1 MKKKLAITL
10 LLALLLSALLCAGA
24 LAARTCLVCG
34 EESLSILTSTSSS
47 CNFKCTNSS
56 CLVVGSSIHIHAA
69 PPCEWCGYVEDP
81 PKCYFIGAVTP
92 NNDGTHE
99 VRCWWF
105 SECGKTITEE
115 CSGGTAYCYKK
126 AVCADCGVEYGAL
139 AEHNWSDWTPSGN
152 GTHTRTCM
160 VAECGETETADCSGG
175 TAYCYKKA
183 VCVDCGGEYGD
194 LLLHSFGGWTSTG
207 SDTHTRTCAVAE
219 CGETETADCSG
230 GTAYCYQKAVC
241 ADCGVE
247 YGALA
252 EHNWSDWT
260 PAGNGTHTRT
270 CMVAECGKTET
281 ADCSGGKATCTKQ
294 AECEACGAAYGEA
307 AGGHDYEA
315 EVTAPTCTAEGYT
328 LYTCRECG
336 YSFKDNE
343 TDMLLHWFGRWTPN
357 ADGTHSAVCLR
368 DGYTGTSACFPLEV
382 TAGESLVTVCPVCGE
397 SSAGT
402 FEVIEGAF
410 AKGLA
415 LPLGEFIVRGAAQPF
430 DGALYAFTAAFE
442 YSGEVQPF
450 IRPLPVSLP
459 VALTE
464 EFTLVR
470 VDVTPAAQGAE
481 RTEAWTEVP
490 FTLENGTLTFE
501 AENTALYLLL
511 PLQNA
516 AE

>member
-10 LLALLLSALLCAGA
+10 LLILLLSALLCAGA
-24 LAARTCLVCG
+24 LAAPVCPLCRQETIYVVSSDAYGCSYKCSNGCIGSAGSIHCHGAGPCHICGAIRDTPCDFSGKAVSNGNGTHTRTCQF
-34 EESLSILTSTSSS
+34 I
-47 CNFKCTNSS
+47 F
-56 CLVVGSSIHIHAA
+56 
-69 PPCEWCGYVEDP
+69 CE
-81 PKCYFIGAVTP
+81 
-92 NNDGTHE
+92 
-99 VRCWWF
+99 
-105 SECGKTITEE
+105 KTETAN
-115 CSGGTAYCYKK
+115 CSGGTAYCYQK
-126 AVCADCGVEYGAL
+126 AVC
-139 AEHNWSDWTPSGN
+139 T
-152 GTHTRTCM
+152 
-160 VAECGETETADCSGG
+160 
-175 TAYCYKKA
+175 
-183 VCVDCGGEYGD
+183 DCGGEYGD
-194 LLLHSFGGWTSTG
+194 LPQHSFGGWTSTG

-219 CGETETADCSG
+219 CGETETFDCYG
-230 GTAYCYQKAVC
+230 GTAYCYKKAVC

-270 CMVAECGKTET
+270 CMVAECGETET

-294 AECEACGAAYGEA
+294 AECEACGAAYGK

-357 ADGTHSAVCLR
+357 ADGTHSAPCLR

-402 FEVIEGAF
+402 FEVVENAC
-410 AKGLA
+410 AEGLA

-511 PLQNA
+511 PPQNA

>member
-10 LLALLLSALLCAGA
+10 LLALLLSLLLCAGA
-24 LAARTCLVCG
+24 LAARNCPFCN
-34 EESLSILTSTSSS
+34 ENSIIILGTTASGCSYE
-47 CNFKCTNSS
+47 CTNSG
-56 CLVVGSSIHIHAA
+56 CLTFGFSIHIHAA
-69 PPCEWCGYVEDP
+69 PPCEWCGYVENP
-81 PKCYFIGAVTP
+81 PACEFTGDVIP

-99 VRCWWF
+99 VQCRWF
-105 SECGKTITEE
+105 SDCKRVITE
-115 CSGGTAYCYKK
+115 A
-126 AVCADCGVEYGAL
+126 
-139 AEHNWSDWTPSGN
+139 
-152 GTHTRTCM
+152 
-160 VAECGETETADCSGG
+160 
-175 TAYCYKKA
+175 
-183 VCVDCGGEYGD
+183 
-194 LLLHSFGGWTSTG
+194 
-207 SDTHTRTCAVAE
+207 
-219 CGETETADCSG
+219 
-230 GTAYCYQKAVC
+230 
-241 ADCGVE
+241 
-247 YGALA
+247 
-252 EHNWSDWT
+252 
-260 PAGNGTHTRT
+260 
-270 CMVAECGKTET
+270 
-281 ADCSGGKATCTKQ
+281 CSGGKATCTKQ
-294 AECEACGAAYGEA
+294 AECEVCGAAYGK

-336 YSFKDNE
+336 YSFKGDE

-368 DGYTGTSACFPLEV
+368 DGYTGTSSCFPLEV

-402 FEVIEGAF
+402 FEVVENACAEGR
-410 AKGLA
+410 A

-470 VDVTPAAQGAE
+470 VDVTPAAQGTE

>member
-115 CSGGTAYCYKK
+115 
-126 AVCADCGVEYGAL
+126 
-139 AEHNWSDWTPSGN
+139 
-152 GTHTRTCM
+152 
-160 VAECGETETADCSGG
+160 CSGG

-336 YSFKDNE
+336 YSFKGDE

-357 ADGTHSAVCLR
+357 ADGTHSAPCLR

-402 FEVIEGAF
+402 FEVVENAC
-410 AKGLA
+410 AEGLA

-450 IRPLPVSLP
+450 IRPLPVSLL

-511 PLQNA
+511 PPQNA

>member
-10 LLALLLSALLCAGA
+10 LLILLLSALLCAGA
-24 LAARTCLVCG
+24 LAAPVCPICMQ
-34 EESLSILTSTSSS
+34 ETIYVVSSDAYGCS
-47 CNFKCTNSS
+47 YKCSNG
-56 CLVVGSSIHIHAA
+56 CIGSAGSIHCHGAG
-69 PPCEWCGYVEDP
+69 PCHICGAIRD
-81 PKCYFIGAVTP
+81 TP
-92 NNDGTHE
+92 CD
-99 VRCWWF
+99 F
-105 SECGKTITEE
+105 SG
-115 CSGGTAYCYKK
+115 K
-126 AVCADCGVEYGAL
+126 AVS
-139 AEHNWSDWTPSGN
+139 NGN
-152 GTHTRTCM
+152 GTHTRTCQF
-160 VAECGETETADCSGG
+160 VFCE
-175 TAYCYKKA
+175 
-183 VCVDCGGEYGD
+183 
-194 LLLHSFGGWTSTG
+194 
-207 SDTHTRTCAVAE
+207 
-219 CGETETADCSG
+219 
-230 GTAYCYQKAVC
+230 
-241 ADCGVE
+241 
-247 YGALA
+247 
-252 EHNWSDWT
+252 
-260 PAGNGTHTRT
+260 
-270 CMVAECGKTET
+270 KTET

-336 YSFKDNE
+336 YSFKGDE

-357 ADGTHSAVCLR
+357 ADGTHSAPCLR

-402 FEVIEGAF
+402 FEVVENACAEGR
-410 AKGLA
+410 A
-415 LPLGEFIVRGAAQPF
+415 LPLGELIVRGMTQPF
-430 DGALYAFTAAFE
+430 DGVLYAFTVSFE